1 MHHLLSRNAPR
12 LRPARALL
20 TAATAVVV
28 ALPLTAGAVTAG
40 GAYPEGTTIR
50 PGSLGRGPDTP
61 LLHREG
67 RVIVDGSLRIRVDA
81 TRLDLLGRSGDDYVA
96 TTSDESYEN
105 VRLVRVDREG
115 TVRRVRSLGIVG
127 PEPHLS
133 ATGARV
139 ALESW
144 TRRDGTLI
152 RVVDT
157 RSGQVVRSRAFGGP
171 VEVLSH
177 ARRRLVLSEF
187 TSERTRTF
195 WWNPFHDTTTRIS
208 RLPGYRA
215 DIPQNRLGLFEG
227 DPYSGGC
234 QRVVRLD
241 RPSTRLWRSCSE
253 IVFELSPDARRMVT
267 GHILSDGPGPRV
279 IQVRRSDG
287 RLLRTYRAEWFGF
300 LRWET
305 DRRLLMQ
312 VGGAKTVAAVR
323 CTLRGCERASK
334 LFPRDGRE
342 PWNVM
347 RWGFPG

>member
-1 MHHLLSRNAPR
+1 MQLPSRNAPR
-12 LRPARALL
+12 LRTAHVLL
-20 TAATAVVV
+20 TAATAALV
-28 ALPLTAGAVTAG
+28 ALPLTAVAVAAVD
-40 GAYPEGTTIR
+40 AYPGGTTIR
-50 PGSLGRGPDTP
+50 PGSLERGPDTP
-61 LLHREG
+61 LLHQEG
-67 RVIVDGSLRIRVDA
+67 RAIVDGSLRIRVDA
-81 TRLDLLGRSGDDYVA
+81 TRLGLLGRSGVDYVA
-96 TTSDESYEN
+96 TTSDENDEN

-115 TVRRVRSLGIVG
+115 TVTRVRSLGNLS
-127 PEPHLS
+127 PEAHLS

-144 TRRDGTLI
+144 TRRDGT
-152 RVVDT
+152 RVQVVDT
-157 RSGQVVRSRAFGGP
+157 RSGLVVRSRAFGGP

-195 WWNPFHDTTTRIS
+195 WWNPFSNTTTRIS

-241 RPSTRLWRSCSE
+241 RPSTMVWRSCSE
-253 IVFELSPDARRMVT
+253 IVFELSPDAGRMVT

-279 IQVRRSDG
+279 IQVRRGDG
-287 RLLRTYRAEWFGF
+287 RLLRTYRAEWFGS

-312 VGGAKTVAAVR
+312 VGGTKAVAAVR

-334 LFPRDGRE
+334 LFPRNGRE

-347 RWGFPG
+347 RWSFPG